1 MRHRQNSIDPL
12 HAGQKDGQLRKGLA
26 ARQPGEGADR
36 AAIRSPGPTPA
47 YYYYY
52 YYYYYYAFALRQP
65 PDIREKH

>member
-1 MRHRQNSIDPL
+1 MPGKRTASSGR
-12 HAGQKDGQLRKGLA
+12 LA
-26 ARQPGEGADR
+26 ARQPREGGRDR

-47 YYYYY
+47 YYYYD